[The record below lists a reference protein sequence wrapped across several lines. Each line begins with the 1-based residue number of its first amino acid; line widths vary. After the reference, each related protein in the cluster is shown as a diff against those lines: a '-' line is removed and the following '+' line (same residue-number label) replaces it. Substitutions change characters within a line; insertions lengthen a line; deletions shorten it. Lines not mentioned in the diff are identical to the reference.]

1 MSHCGQNAC
10 KRSLRIYFGNPCLCK
25 TDEDFDTRASS
36 AQTVPLGKQ
45 LGKELPA
52 MSPQVLQSD
61 PRGHCPLS
69 GAPALQM
76 KCLRSHTQGKPTGS
90 VIPALTVRA
99 CVNGDP
105 NTVAGQTPTCKPLN
119 EKITNQFEEKVGNM

>member
-1 MSHCGQNAC
+1 MSHCRQNAC

-45 LGKELPA
+45 LGKELPS
-52 MSPQVLQSD
+52 MSPQVLQAD
-61 PRGHCPLS
+61 LHGHCPLS

-76 KCLRSHTQGKPTGS
+76 KCLRSHTQGNPTGS
-90 VIPALTVRA
+90 VITAVTVSA
-99 CVNGDP
+99 CINGDP
-105 NTVAGQTPTCKPLN
+105 NTMAGKTPTASLLMRKSPTSL
-119 EKITNQFEEKVGNM
+119 KRR